1 MNWGEL
7 VVKSDRARM
16 GGIVSALSSLKGDS
30 RAALKES
37 MSDFQNVEHRLEL
50 VAKIG
55 GISFVND
62 SKATTVNATWWSI
75 ESQKGDVT
83 WIIGGGGVEYNYDA
97 LYSVV
102 VAKVKNII
110 CFGEVGVRVSQYFEK
125 TDKNVVLVAD
135 LQDAVKISVNVAQ
148 KGEVVLF
155 SPACSSFN
163 SYRNYAERGC
173 EFKRLVKAL

>member
-16 GGIVSALSSLKGDS
+16 DGIVSALSGLRGDS

-55 GISFVND
+55 GVSFVND

-83 WIIGGGGVEYNYDA
+83 WIIGGGGEYNYEA

-102 VAKVKNII
+102 IAKVKNII
-110 CFGEVGVRVSQYFEK
+110 CFGEVGVRVSKYFEE
-125 TDKNVVLVAD
+125 TNKNVVLVAD
-135 LQDAVKISVNVAQ
+135 IQEAVKTSVNVAQ

-163 SYRNYAERGC
+163 SHRNYAERGC
-173 EFKRLVKAL
+173 EFKRIVKAL